1 MSEATATLVR
11 PEKSIWESKKFW
23 GTVIGGV
30 CAVLSLL
37 PFPWAKP
44 VGLAL
49 AGLSAVFVGS
59 TGLADVGKY
68 APPKV
73 DADAILDLLKT
84 MTPPADGPKGA

>member
-59 TGLADVGKY
+59 PMSANTLRQRS
-68 APPKV
+68 
-73 DADAILDLLKT
+73 
-84 MTPPADGPKGA
+84 TPTRSSTC